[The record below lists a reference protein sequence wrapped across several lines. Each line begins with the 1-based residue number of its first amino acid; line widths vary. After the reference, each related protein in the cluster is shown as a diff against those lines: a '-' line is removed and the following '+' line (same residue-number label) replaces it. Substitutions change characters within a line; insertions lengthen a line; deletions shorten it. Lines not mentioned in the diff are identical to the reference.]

1 MSSANARLALV
12 RAHFDRE
19 TEGPLRERVYRAL
32 RAAILA
38 RDLIGGDRITEVE
51 LASELDISRTPLRE
65 AFRLLQSGGLVSI
78 SDRRGIVVRGLGPQ
92 DFQEIY
98 EIRAPLEAIVARRAA
113 LNTDPEFRRKLRDNI
128 ELSEFLL
135 QRERWQELRDEF
147 IKFHAIMQEASGNT
161 RLSDLL
167 GELLEYSI
175 SSNRGEGPDPSHA
188 PSTLADHRRIW
199 QAIED
204 GDPDAAARHALAHV
218 HHESDAVLLGAVNA
232 GVGPK
237 PGADE

>member
-1 MSSANARLALV
+1 MAANARLALV

-32 RAAILA
+32 RAAILT

-51 LASELDISRTPLRE
+51 LASALDISRTPLRE

-78 SDRRGIVVRGLGPQ
+78 SDRRGIIVRGLGPQ

-113 LNTDPEFRRKLRDNI
+113 LNPDPAFRRQLRDNI
-128 ELSEFLL
+128 ELCEFLL
-135 QRERWQELRDEF
+135 ERERWQELRDEF
-147 IKFHAIMQEASGNT
+147 IKFHAILQESSGNT
-161 RLSDLL
+161 RLADLL

-175 SSNRGEGPDPSHA
+175 SSNRGEGPDPAHA

-199 QAIED
+199 KAIED
-204 GDPDAAARHALAHV
+204 GDADAAATHALAHV
-218 HHESDAVLLGAVNA
+218 HHESDAVLVAPA
-232 GVGPK
+232 K
-237 PGADE
+237 ASARTKTKARK